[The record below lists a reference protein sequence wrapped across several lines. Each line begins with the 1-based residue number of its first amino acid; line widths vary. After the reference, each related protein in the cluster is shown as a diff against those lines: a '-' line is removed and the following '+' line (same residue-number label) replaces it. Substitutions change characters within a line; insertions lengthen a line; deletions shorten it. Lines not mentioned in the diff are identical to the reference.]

1 MLSPELK
8 RSLDRAITDTRRR
21 RHEFIT
27 LEHLLYA
34 LIDDPS
40 AKQVLLGCGAD
51 IEALRHDLET
61 FLDETMAQVP
71 DEEDVR
77 QTIAVG
83 RVLQRAVL
91 HVQGAG
97 KPEVTG
103 ANLLVSLF
111 AEDESFAVYLL
122 LKQKIRRSDI
132 TLYISHGI
140 GKNQK
145 GAPKRA
151 PGVETDDDNDAA
163 PDDPLSAY
171 CVDLLA
177 KAAKGNI
184 DTLVGRDDEV
194 TRAVQILCRRRKN
207 NPVLVGEPGVGK
219 TAIVEGLALRIHE
232 GKVPS
237 ALTDAK
243 IYSLDMGSLLAGTK
257 FRGQFEERVKAVV
270 DAILEEEN
278 AILFIDEIHTVV
290 GAGATSGGS
299 MDASNLLKPKLN
311 SGELRCIGA
320 TTFKEFKTSFEK
332 DPALARRFQKLE
344 VIEPSIEESI
354 MILQGLKPLYE
365 EHHTVEYTH
374 AAIEQCVRLA
384 HKHLRDRRLPD
395 SAIDV
400 LDETGAAIRL
410 REDDLPSPDSNGDA
424 PSAQGPASNENDA
437 SQTDDDAGDPS
448 TEDEQ
453 ATAKAL
459 KPSEAELEEQA
470 KGEHATALVETGGPA
485 EDDVAPVIIDVTD
498 VETVI
503 ARMARIP
510 AKTVSSDDKHVL
522 RDLEEGLLQVVFG
535 QDDAVSTAAAAI
547 KRARAGLARADKPIG
562 CFLFAGPTG
571 VGKTELAKQLGRL
584 MGMPFLRFDM
594 SEYMEKHSVSRLI
607 GAPPGYVGFDQG
619 GLLTD
624 AVSKSPHS
632 VVLLDEIEKAHPDIF
647 SVLLQ
652 IMDNATL
659 TDTSGRKT
667 DFRNVILIMTSNAG
681 AFEMTTRKLGF
692 GAGEESDTSGA
703 NKALERVFSPE
714 FRNRLDKTITFAHLP
729 QPVINL
735 VADKMMRELEIQL
748 AERDVRLT
756 YTDAARD
763 WIALEGYDKKFG
775 ARPMA
780 RAIDEHIKS
789 KLIDE
794 LLFGALEHGGS
805 VHVDLAKDG
814 GVLTFEFEALEPA

>member
-34 LIDDPS
+34 LIDDET
-40 AKQVLLGCGAD
+40 AKKVLLGCGAD
-51 IEALRHDLET
+51 LEALRHELET

-122 LKQKIRRSDI
+122 LKQKIRRSDV
-132 TLYISHGI
+132 TLFISHGI

-145 GAPKRA
+145 GAPKRM
-151 PGVETDDDNDAA
+151 PGNDADDGDDTA
-163 PDDPLSAY
+163 SDDPLSAY

-184 DTLVGRDDEV
+184 DTLVGRDDEI

-232 GKVPS
+232 GKVPT
-237 ALTDAK
+237 ALADAK
-243 IYSLDMGSLLAGTK
+243 IYGLDMGSLLAGTK

-270 DAILEEEN
+270 DAILELDN

-354 MILQGLKPLYE
+354 LILQGLKPLYE
-365 EHHTVEYTH
+365 DHHVVEYTH

-400 LDETGAAIRL
+400 LDETGAAMRL
-410 REDDLPSPDSNGDA
+410 RADDTAESADDVSETAANPGDPEDAHS
-424 PSAQGPASNENDA
+424 
-437 SQTDDDAGDPS
+437 TDD
-448 TEDEQ
+448 
-453 ATAKAL
+453 
-459 KPSEAELEEQA
+459 
-470 KGEHATALVETGGPA
+470 
-485 EDDVAPVIIDVTD
+485 
-498 VETVI
+498 
-503 ARMARIP
+503 
-510 AKTVSSDDKHVL
+510 
-522 RDLEEGLLQVVFG
+522 
-535 QDDAVSTAAAAI
+535 
-547 KRARAGLARADKPIG
+547 
-562 CFLFAGPTG
+562 
-571 VGKTELAKQLGRL
+571 
-584 MGMPFLRFDM
+584 
-594 SEYMEKHSVSRLI
+594 
-607 GAPPGYVGFDQG
+607 
-619 GLLTD
+619 
-624 AVSKSPHS
+624 
-632 VVLLDEIEKAHPDIF
+632 
-647 SVLLQ
+647 
-652 IMDNATL
+652 
-659 TDTSGRKT
+659 
-667 DFRNVILIMTSNAG
+667 
-681 AFEMTTRKLGF
+681 
-692 GAGEESDTSGA
+692 EESSHT
-703 NKALERVFSPE
+703 
-714 FRNRLDKTITFAHLP
+714 
-729 QPVINL
+729 
-735 VADKMMRELEIQL
+735 ADEE
-748 AERDVRLT
+748 
-756 YTDAARD
+756 
-763 WIALEGYDKKFG
+763 
-775 ARPMA
+775 ARPA
-780 RAIDEHIKS
+780 
-789 KLIDE
+789 
-794 LLFGALEHGGS
+794 
-805 VHVDLAKDG
+805 
-814 GVLTFEFEALEPA
+814 

>member
-8 RSLDRAITDTRRR
+8 KSLDRAIQDTRRR

-27 LEHLLYA
+27 LEHLLHA
-34 LIDDPS
+34 LLDDEN
-40 AKQVLLGCGAD
+40 ARDVLEGCGAD
-51 IEALRHDLET
+51 IDRLRSDLET
-61 FLDETMAQVP
+61 FLEDTMMQLPQEQEVG
-71 DEEDVR
+71 
-77 QTIAVG
+77 QTVAFG

-97 KPEVTG
+97 KPEVNG
-103 ANLLVSLF
+103 ANLLVSLY
-111 AEDESFAVYLL
+111 AEDESFAVYSL
-122 LKQKIRRSDI
+122 LKQNIRRSDVS
-132 TLYISHGI
+132 LFISHGI

-145 GAPKRA
+145 GAPRRA
-151 PGVETDDDNDAA
+151 PGVNSDEEGDNAS
-163 PDDPLSAY
+163 DDPLSSY
-171 CVDLLA
+171 CVDLVA
-177 KAAKGNI
+177 KAASGKI
-184 DTLVGRDDEV
+184 DTLIGRDDEV
-194 TRAVQILCRRRKN
+194 TRAIQILCRRRKN

-219 TAIVEGLALRIHE
+219 TAIVEGLALRIHDNE
-232 GKVPS
+232 VPS
-237 ALTDAK
+237 VLTDAR
-243 IYSLDMGSLLAGTK
+243 IFALDMGSLLAGTK

-270 DAILEEEN
+270 DAILAEDK

-344 VIEPSIEESI
+344 VIEPSVEESI
-354 MILQGLKPLYE
+354 LILEGLKPIYE
-365 EHHTVEYTH
+365 DHHAVSYTH
-374 AAIEQCVRLA
+374 DAIEQCVRLA

-410 REDDLPSPDSNGDA
+410 RSDAQPATPAQPDQGDMAGEDDAAA
-424 PSAQGPASNENDA
+424 PSEPAVTTDAATGP
-437 SQTDDDAGDPS
+437 G
-448 TEDEQ
+448 DEQ
-453 ATAKAL
+453 RDPPKAL
-459 KPSEAELEEQA
+459 QPSQAERDEQA
-470 KGEHATALVETGGPA
+470 KGEDATALVETGRA
-485 EDDVAPVIIDVTD
+485 TDDDLIAPVIIDVSD
-498 VETVI
+498 VEEVI

-535 QDDAVSTAAAAI
+535 QDEAVATAAASV

-571 VGKTELAKQLGRL
+571 VGKTELAKQLARL

-659 TDTSGRKT
+659 TDTTGRKT

-681 AFEMTTRKLGF
+681 AFEMTVRKLGF
-692 GAGEESDTSGA
+692 GSGEESDTSGA
-703 NKALERVFSPE
+703 SKALERVFSPE
-714 FRNRLDKTITFAHLP
+714 FRNRLDKIITFAHLP
-729 QPVINL
+729 MEVIHM

-748 AERDVRLT
+748 AEREVRLT

-763 WIALEGYDKKFG
+763 WIAERGYDKRFG

-789 KLIDE
+789 QLIDE
-794 LLFGALEHGGS
+794 LLFGALEGGGS
-805 VHVDLAKDG
+805 VHVDVKKDE
-814 GVLTFEFEALEPA
+814 LTFEFEALVPA